1 MPIYKKLI
9 SKMTKHKLKQKA
21 KKLEPH
27 IRIGKKG
34 LTEEVVKEIANQ
46 LKDKEI
52 IKIKLLKPA
61 IKDKKHKKAMA
72 IELAGKT
79 GSMLIDR
86 VGSVIVLHK
95 AKNKGGK

>member
-1 MPIYKKLI
+1 MSIQGIIKMQLKKHI
-9 SKMTKHKLKQKA
+9 IKQKA
-21 KKLEPH
+21 KTLEPR

-34 LTEEVVKEIANQ
+34 LTEEEIKEIVNQ

-52 IKIKLLKPA
+52 IKIKLLKSS

-79 GSMLIDR
+79 GSMLIER